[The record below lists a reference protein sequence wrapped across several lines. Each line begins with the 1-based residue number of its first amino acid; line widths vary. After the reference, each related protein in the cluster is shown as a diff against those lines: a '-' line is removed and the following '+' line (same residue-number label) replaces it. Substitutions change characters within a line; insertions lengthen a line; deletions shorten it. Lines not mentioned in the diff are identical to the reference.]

1 MLAKP
6 MELRELSTRFRD
18 AVRIA
23 TDTQPKQP
31 LSAHALALAQVAE
44 QLERDGSLSVFLPGL
59 SANKF
64 PS

>member
-1 MLAKP
+1 MLPKP

-23 TDTQPKQP
+23 TDTQTKQR
-31 LSAHALALAQVAE
+31 LSAHVLALAQVA
-44 QLERDGSLSVFLPGL
+44 QQIERDGSLSVFLHGL
-59 SANKF
+59 SAKEF